1 MNINIKVK
9 GLDKLTKGL
18 NKFPKEFKRE
28 LKIAMQKSALLI
40 EAKTKPL
47 VPVDTGLLRR
57 QTVAVKS
64 SFTSYRA
71 VVGSFTDYALAVH
84 EGFVS
89 HRVGERKFLEKG
101 TKMSESLIGILFN
114 SAVEKAL
121 MKSIY

>member
-28 LKIAMQKSALLI
+28 LKIAMKTSALLI

-47 VPVDTGLLRR
+47 VPVFTGYLR
-57 QTVAVKS
+57 QHTIAVRS
-64 SFTSYRA
+64 SFTPYRA
-71 VVGSFTDYALAVH
+71 VVGSFTDYAVAVH
-84 EGFVS
+84 EGFAY
-89 HRVGERKFLEKG
+89 HRIGERKFLEKG
-101 TKMSESLIGILFN
+101 TKMSEPLIEILFN
-114 SAVEKAL
+114 SAIEKAL